1 MRLGDRVALIAGG
14 AGSMGSAVA
23 RLFAQEGAAVCVAD
37 RDGERAEDVAC
48 EIAEVGGRST
58 AVAIDVCNA
67 QAWDEAVDTTEKALG
82 LLDLM
87 VNLSGSNVRV
97 GFEEQTEAMWRSI
110 IDVNLTACFIGIKSV
125 VPAMQRAGRGTILLV
140 GSLASIRQ
148 GAGSPAYGVS
158 KAGLVALTRSTAAA
172 YARDNIRCVLVSP
185 GHVDTNFIRGD
196 AEHSPNSWETSI
208 DNPEN
213 YEQRRQA
220 TPLGRLCEPEDIA
233 KAFLFAASEEASM
246 ITGSMITVDG
256 GAGL

>member
-1 MRLGDRVALIAGG
+1 MRLEGSVALVAGG

-37 RDGERAEDVAC
+37 RDVERAEDVAHK
-48 EIAEVGGRST
+48 IAEAGGRST
-58 AVAIDVCNA
+58 AVTLDVCDA
-67 QAWDEAVDTTEKALG
+67 SAWDEAVDATEKALG
-82 LLDLM
+82 HLDLM

-125 VPAMQRAGRGTILLV
+125 VPAMRRVGRGAILLV

-148 GAGSPAYGVS
+148 GASSPAYGVS
-158 KAGLVALTRSTAAA
+158 KAGLVALTRSTATA

-213 YEQRRQA
+213 YERRRQA

-233 KAFLFAASEEASM
+233 KAFLFAASQEASM

>member
-37 RDGERAEDVAC
+37 RDEEGARETARTIVDAGGQSMPVAL
-48 EIAEVGGRST
+48 
-58 AVAIDVCNA
+58 DVCDA
-67 QAWDEAVDTTEKALG
+67 QAWDEAVNATEKTYG
-82 LLDLM
+82 RLDLM

-158 KAGLVALTRSTAAA
+158 KAGLVALTRSAAA
-172 YARDNIRCVLVSP
+172 AHARDNIRCVLVSP

-196 AEHSPNSWETSI
+196 AEHSHNSWETSI
-208 DNPEN
+208 ENPEN

-233 KAFLFAASEEASM
+233 KAFLFAASDEASM